1 MNKIVTKN
9 NTLLFLLICALFSF
23 IGKNSS
29 IVVYAN
35 EEDKQSNN
43 TESIT
48 GFTYS
53 LSFPDNQLEENV
65 GYYKLK
71 MAPGEKQT
79 IKITLSNP
87 GSEKVTVGIGINGAK
102 TNQNGVIEYGDS
114 TIKNDASL
122 KFDFKNI
129 VKAPKSVELAPGES
143 KELETEIEMP
153 TTAYDGVIAGGIQ
166 LMKENQNSNAT
177 NSSGSQILNQYAYV
191 IAVLLQ
197 ETDTKVKPELKLN
210 KVYADQINYRN
221 AVFIDFSNI
230 MATYLNNVTVEA
242 QVMKKGSDTVL
253 YERKQSAMRMA
264 PNSFMAFPVN
274 MNGEEMVSGDYVAK
288 ILVTSTDQKWEW
300 TEEFN
305 ISKKEADKFNERD
318 VGLVQ
323 EKGLDWKLVASV
335 TGIILLLIGTIFFIL
350 TLLRK
355 KNEKKELA
363 KKRAKIRKKK
373 NALKKKSG
381 E

>member
-1 MNKIVTKN
+1 MNKIITKN
-9 NTLLFLLICALFSF
+9 NRLLFLLIVILFSL
-23 IGKNSS
+23 IRGNSS
-29 IVVYAN
+29 IVAYAN
-35 EEDKQSNN
+35 EEDKQNSE

-71 MAPGEKQT
+71 MAPGQKQT

-87 GSEKVTVGIGINGAK
+87 GSEKVTVGIGINSAK

-122 KFDFKNI
+122 KFDFKDI
-129 VKAPKSVELAPGES
+129 VKAPKSVDLAPGES

-166 LMKENQNSNAT
+166 LMKENQNSNVT

-197 ETDTKVKPELKLN
+197 ESNVKLEPDLKLN

-288 ILVTSTDQKWEW
+288 VLVTSADQKWEW
-300 TEEFN
+300 TEDFN

-323 EKGLDWKLVASV
+323 EKGLDWQLIAMLVGAS
-335 TGIILLLIGTIFFIL
+335 LLMIGLFFTIL
-350 TLLRK
+350 TFMRK
-355 KNEKKELA
+355 KKEKKELA
-363 KKRAKIRKKK
+363 RRKAKMQAKKK
-373 NALKKKSG
+373 ASKKN
-381 E
+381 